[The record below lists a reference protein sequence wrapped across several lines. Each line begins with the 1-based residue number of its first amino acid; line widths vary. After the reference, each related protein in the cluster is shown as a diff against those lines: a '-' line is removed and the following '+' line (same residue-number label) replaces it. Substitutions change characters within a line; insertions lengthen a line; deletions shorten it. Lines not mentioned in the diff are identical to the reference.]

1 MIKYQ
6 EKQVPA
12 PSTATDKLRTDI
24 DKMVEIEKRRKEL
37 TVGTVRRAQQTVE
50 DNRLL

>member
-6 EKQVPA
+6 EKHVPA
-12 PSTATDKLRTDI
+12 PSTETDKSPPDTS
-24 DKMVEIEKRRKEL
+24 KVTETEKRRKEL